1 MVLAMMIRAL
11 GNGHNLILA
20 VVAGDGV
27 RFSQATHE
35 PGVMGFTYQGF
46 TSFQANLQY
55 VRDTQVG
62 FLLQPLQLGVEVEVN
77 TKADGGMGGFV
88 APPGWWS

>member
-1 MVLAMMIRAL
+1 M
-11 GNGHNLILA
+11 GNGHNLVLA
-20 VVAGDGV
+20 IVANDGV

-46 TSFQANLQY
+46 TSFQADLQD

-62 FLLQPLQLGVEVEVN
+62 LLLQRLKFAVEVEVN

-88 APPGWWS
+88 APPGWRS

>member
-1 MVLAMMIRAL
+1 MVLAVMIGAL
-11 GNGHNLILA
+11 GNGHHLVLA
-20 VVAGDGV
+20 IVAGDGV

-62 FLLQPLQLGVEVEVN
+62 FLLQPLQLGGEVEVN
-77 TKADGGMGGFV
+77 PKADGWVGSFV

>member
-1 MVLAMMIRAL
+1 MVLAMMVGAS
-11 GNGHNLILA
+11 GNGHNLVLA
-20 VVAGDGV
+20 IVAGDGV

-35 PGVMGFTYQGF
+35 PGVMGFANKGF
-46 TSFQANLQY
+46 AFAQANLQY

-62 FLLQPLQLGVEVEVN
+62 RLLKCLKFGVEVEVN